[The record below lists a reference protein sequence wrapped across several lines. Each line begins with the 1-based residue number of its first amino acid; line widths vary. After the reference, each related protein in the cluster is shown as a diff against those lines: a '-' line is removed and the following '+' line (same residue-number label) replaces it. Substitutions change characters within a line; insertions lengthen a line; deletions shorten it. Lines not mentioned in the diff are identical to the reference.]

1 MDFITNVQFIRNL
14 ISPDRPRAK
23 DLPRDE
29 KGRIIVNLENPHIIE
44 DADYFRQPAL
54 HFMKYGCYTFLKPN
68 SNPHSEYRKHWDEE
82 IRRIREGMLENQ
94 MESGLQGIAIGFLI
108 IVLCL

>member
-1 MDFITNVQFIRNL
+1 MDFITNVEFIRNL

-44 DADYFRQPAL
+44 DADYFR
-54 HFMKYGCYTFLKPN
+54 
-68 SNPHSEYRKHWDEE
+68 
-82 IRRIREGMLENQ
+82 
-94 MESGLQGIAIGFLI
+94 
-108 IVLCL
+108 